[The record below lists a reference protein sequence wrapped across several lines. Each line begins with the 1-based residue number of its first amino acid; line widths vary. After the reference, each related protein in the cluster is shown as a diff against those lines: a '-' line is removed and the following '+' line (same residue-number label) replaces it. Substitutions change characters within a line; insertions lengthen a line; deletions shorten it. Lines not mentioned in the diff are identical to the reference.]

1 MGDAF
6 GFKVVD
12 GFDQLFAKALQHV
25 ERQTAF
31 LLELLRKVFVTRTFE
46 QQRGAASDGEGL
58 AVGNDVV
65 VVQAGQYLALGQ
77 EALVV
82 TDIDSDFEHAF
93 FIAAVAAYQQGVA
106 RRSTPRAFDNGEP
119 AFESV
124 AGAGDAGVYRG
135 FGVGRGQFVLDQIE
149 VVEEALDGV
158 VTRQQVRRGCE
169 LDQLLLAGTA
179 AVQGVGQAKA
189 LTCAQ
194 FFGQL
199 QRGLCRGLTRKDVEG
214 NAAEREHV
222 QAGTLG
228 GVGPGGFGRQVEQAR
243 VFDIVFYVAR
253 AGGAVHGVG

>member
-1 MGDAF
+1 M
-6 GFKVVD
+6 
-12 GFDQLFAKALQHV
+12 
-25 ERQTAF
+25 RQVF
-31 LLELLRKVFVTRTFE
+31 LTRAFE
-46 QQRGAASDGEGL
+46 QQRGAPSHRECF

-65 VVQAGQYLALGQ
+65 VVQTGQYLAFGQ
-77 EALVV
+77 EAIVV
-82 TDIDSDFEHAF
+82 PDIDSDFEHAF
-93 FIAAVAAYQQGVA
+93 FIAAVAAYQQGIA
-106 RRSTPRAFDNGEP
+106 RRPTARTLDDGEP
-119 AFESV
+119 AFQAV

-243 VFDIVFYVAR
+243 VFDVVFYMAR